1 MLEIKNLSKVY
12 EDASGKCVALDD
24 ISCSLPS
31 KGMVFIVGK
40 SGCGKTTLLNAIG
53 GLDNFTS
60 GEILVNKKPLSKFSV
75 NELDNYRNATVGFSF
90 QDFCLIDRMNV
101 INNIKMS
108 LKVQNNKKKI
118 DYNKLLEKF
127 GLKGLGHRYP
137 TQLSAGQK
145 QRVSIA
151 RAIVKDPDIILAD

>member
-1 MLEIKNLSKVY
+1 MLEIKNLRKVY
-12 EDASGKCVALDD
+12 EDASGKCIALDN
-24 ISCSLPS
+24 ISFSLPS

-75 NELDNYRNATVGFSF
+75 NELDNYRNATVGFIF

-108 LKVQNNKKKI
+108 LKVQTNKKKKG
-118 DYNKLLEKF
+118 YNSLLGKF
-127 GLKGLGHRYP
+127 GLKRQGHRFP
-137 TQLSAGQK
+137 TPLSAC
-145 QRVSIA
+145 
-151 RAIVKDPDIILAD
+151 